1 MTCEELYELL
11 IQRGVQFA
19 IKGEHL
25 TFAAPK
31 GSLTPDVIA
40 LMKRNKQGLLD
51 CVRAATQDTIESATP
66 TSDRTFPA
74 SFGQESLWL
83 LHQANPSSPAYN
95 TAAAIRILSPI
106 SVDALRRAVS
116 LLLVRHEVLR
126 THFSQTHQGVVAE
139 VDPESHPDFAV
150 IDASGWDEARL
161 AVEVKKDYEVP
172 FDLQR
177 GPLLRTRLFSIAP
190 DHHIILLTLHHI
202 IFDATSLW
210 ILQSELQR
218 LYQAEVGQTAEL
230 LPALASTYRDF
241 VHWQRAFID
250 SEAGNRQWEYWQSR
264 LAGEPCPAELPWT
277 HKRPRGGQRNCA
289 TITRSID
296 ESVAIAFRSIAKRL
310 GTTPFATAMSIF
322 QALVHRYS
330 GLDDFVIGTTSN
342 GRTQSRFAGGI
353 GYYVNVLPI
362 RSQVESSQTFADLV
376 GQTKRNVLDA
386 TGAGDFPFS
395 QLVKR
400 LNPMRD
406 ATAAPLCR
414 MVFGWQKSHA
424 FSEVAHLLDASGES
438 VSWGSMR
445 AQSYPLKQQE
455 GQFDLTFEVHE
466 GAKSLSCVLK
476 YDRNLMA
483 DDAAARL
490 INHYIQLLRAVV
502 ADPTLP
508 IDQYQFID
516 STEKDDLMAC
526 SHGDDLPPVAS
537 KRLDDIWQQSVK
549 TNPHST
555 ALIFEDRSWT
565 YESLDRMV
573 TEMARRFVAAGVHP
587 GDRIVL
593 NTNRSPIVPICL
605 LAAMKCGAAYIPT
618 ALDSPDERLLK
629 ILDECQPSLLITC
642 EERVDQ
648 IRALSRNGFAV
659 ISSDELDPRNPRSPM
674 QSVSDSTP
682 IALPR
687 IDFDSSTAAYII
699 YTSGSTGTPK
709 GVVVSHAAI
718 AVHLASVAKVYE
730 MQATDRV
737 LQFCDL
743 TFDPS
748 LEQFLTSWSVGG
760 SVVMRPDSMYS
771 ASGFWRRVKEDQI
784 TVANLPPSFMA
795 EAIRSVDDVANLR
808 LMIVGGDVFPSQHL
822 DQWLAKG
829 VRTINAYGPTET
841 VITATTHDV
850 TLQSQGSGGSIPI
863 GRPKP
868 GSVAY
873 VLDRRG
879 NLCPRGVAGEL
890 CLGGPMLADG
900 YVVAKEGDASRFTN
914 DPFAGDTE
922 ARLYRTGDLAR
933 WNEDREIE
941 FLGRIDRQIKV
952 RGFRI
957 EPGEIEHAISSLPGV
972 DQSLVRL
979 CNHEADPF
987 LVAYVILED
996 GSQATTD
1003 SITRQLRS
1011 RLPIYMIPERLMIVD
1026 EWPLKPSGKVDLD
1039 RLPIPPRRLVT
1050 TCHVPPQD
1058 QLQQLIAQAWCEVL
1072 ELKSVGIDDDFLDVG
1087 GGSLQSLR
1095 ILSRL
1100 GELGVVGKDPDVEL
1114 SPQLMFQYTT
1124 IRDLSELMDLATPG
1138 SDRKSPSSLSNAI
1151 YT

>member
-1 MTCEELYELL
+1 M
-11 IQRGVQFA
+11 
-19 IKGEHL
+19 
-25 TFAAPK
+25 
-31 GSLTPDVIA
+31 
-40 LMKRNKQGLLD
+40 
-51 CVRAATQDTIESATP
+51 
-66 TSDRTFPA
+66 
-74 SFGQESLWL
+74 
-83 LHQANPSSPAYN
+83 
-95 TAAAIRILSPI
+95 
-106 SVDALRRAVS
+106 
-116 LLLVRHEVLR
+116 
-126 THFSQTHQGVVAE
+126 VAE
-139 VDPESHPDFAV
+139 VDPESNPDFAV

-161 AVEVKKDYEVP
+161 ADEIKKDYEVP
-172 FDLQR
+172 FDLR
-177 GPLLRTRLFSIAP
+177 HGPLLRTRLFSIAP
-190 DHHIILLTLHHI
+190 DHHVILLTLHHI

-241 VHWQRAFID
+241 VQWQRAFTD
-250 SEAGNRQWEYWQSR
+250 SEDGDRQWQYWQNR

-277 HKRPRGGQRNCA
+277 YKRPRSGQRNCA
-289 TITRSID
+289 TINRSID
-296 ESVAIAFRSIAKRL
+296 ESVASAFRSVAKRL

-322 QALVHRYS
+322 QTLVHRYS

-362 RSQVESSQTFADLV
+362 RSQVESSQTFSDLV
-376 GQTKRNVLDA
+376 GQTKRNVLEA
-386 TGAGDFPFS
+386 TQAGDFPFS

-424 FSEVAHLLDASGES
+424 FSEVAHLLDASGET

-466 GAKSLSCVLK
+466 GAKSLGCVLK

-483 DDAAARL
+483 DDAADRL
-490 INHYIQLLRAVV
+490 LNHYIDLLGAVV
-502 ADPTLP
+502 ADPTLS

-516 STEKDDLMAC
+516 SKEQDDLMDC
-526 SHGDDLPPVAS
+526 SRGEDLSSIDS
-537 KRLDDIWQQSVK
+537 KRLDDIWQSSVK
-549 TNPHST
+549 THPEAT

-565 YESLDRMV
+565 YASLDQMAND
-573 TEMARRFVAAGVHP
+573 MARRFVAAGVQP
-587 GDRIVL
+587 GDRIVI
-593 NTNRSPIVPICL
+593 NTNRCAVVPICL
-605 LAAMKCGAAYIPT
+605 LAALKCGAAYIPT
-618 ALDSPDERLLK
+618 AFDSPDERPLK

-648 IRALSRNGFAV
+648 IRALSRNGFV
-659 ISSDELDPRNPRSPM
+659 VMSSSEIDPRNFQSPL
-674 QSVSDSTP
+674 SSASET
-682 IALPR
+682 IGTGFPR
-687 IDFDSSTAAYII
+687 IDFSPSTTAYII

-709 GVVVSHAAI
+709 GVMVSHAAI
-718 AVHLASVAKVYE
+718 AVHLASIAKVYD

-748 LEQFLTSWSVGG
+748 LEQFLTPWSVGG

-771 ASGFWRRVKEDQI
+771 ASGFWRRIKEDQI

-808 LMIVGGDVFPSQHL
+808 LMIVGGNVFPSQHL
-822 DQWLAKG
+822 EQWLSKG

-850 TLQSQGSGGSIPI
+850 TLQSHGGGGAIPI

-900 YVVAKEGDASRFTN
+900 YVVAKEGDSARFTS
-914 DPFAGDTE
+914 DPFAGETE
-922 ARLYRTGDLAR
+922 AKLYRTGDLAR
-933 WNEDREIE
+933 WNEDQEIE

-957 EPGEIEHAISSLPGV
+957 EPGEIEHAIASLPGV
-972 DQSLVRL
+972 DQALVRL
-979 CNHEADPF
+979 CNDGADPF
-987 LVAYVILED
+987 LVAYVILDD

-1011 RLPIYMIPERLMIVD
+1011 RLPIFMIPERWMVVD
-1026 EWPLKPSGKVDLD
+1026 AWPLKPSGKVDLD

-1050 TCHVPPQD
+1050 TCHVPPQNR
-1058 QLQQLIAQAWCEVL
+1058 LQELMAQSWCEVL

-1100 GELGVVGKDPDVEL
+1100 GELGVVAKDPGVEL

-1124 IRDLSELMDLATPG
+1124 IRDLSELMDLAVPG
-1138 SDRKSPSSLSNAI
+1138 VDRESQSSSSNAI

>member
-1 MTCEELYELL
+1 MTCEELYSLL
-11 IQRGVQFA
+11 IQRGVQFT

-25 TFAAPK
+25 TFAAPQ

-51 CVRAATQDTIESATP
+51 CVRAAAQETDKSDASTPDTY
-66 TSDRTFPA
+66 PA
-74 SFGQESLWL
+74 SLGQESLWL

-106 SVDALRRAVS
+106 STDALRSAVS

-126 THFSQTHQGVVAE
+126 TSFVQTHQGVVAE
-139 VDPESHPDFAV
+139 VDRESHPDFAV
-150 IDASGWDEARL
+150 IDASQWNETRL
-161 AVEVKKDYEVP
+161 ADEIKKEYEVP
-172 FDLQR
+172 FDLR
-177 GPLLRTRLFSIAP
+177 HGPLLRTRLFSIAP
-190 DHHIILLTLHHI
+190 DHHVILLTLHHI

-218 LYQAEVGQTAEL
+218 LYQAEVGHTAEL

-241 VHWQRAFID
+241 VQWQRAFPD
-250 SEAGNRQWEYWQSR
+250 SEDGNRQWQYWQTR

-277 HKRPRGGQRNCA
+277 YKRPRSGQRNCA
-289 TITRSID
+289 TINRSID
-296 ESVAIAFRSIAKRL
+296 ESAANALRAVAKRL

-322 QALVHRYS
+322 QTLVHRCS

-342 GRTQSRFAGGI
+342 GRSQSRFAGGI

-362 RSQVESSQTFADLV
+362 RTQVESSQTFADLV
-376 GQTKRNVLDA
+376 GQTKRNVLEA
-386 TGAGDFPFS
+386 TQAGDFPFS
-395 QLVKR
+395 EIVKR

-424 FSEVAHLLDASGES
+424 FSEVAHLLDASGET
-438 VSWGSMR
+438 VSWGAMR
-445 AQSYPLKQQE
+445 AQSFPLKQQE
-455 GQFDLTFEVHE
+455 GQFDLTFEIHE
-466 GAKSLSCVLK
+466 GAKSLGCVLK

-483 DDAAARL
+483 DDAADRL
-490 INHYIQLLRAVV
+490 LNHYTGLLSAVV
-502 ADPTLP
+502 VDPTLP
-508 IDQYQFID
+508 IDQYQFVG
-516 STEKDDLMAC
+516 SKEQVDLLNC
-526 SHGDDLPPVAS
+526 SRGDDLPTVDS
-537 KRLDDIWQQSVK
+537 KRLDDIWRRSVE
-549 TNPHST
+549 THPQAT
-555 ALIFEDRSWT
+555 ALTFEDHSWT
-565 YESLDRMV
+565 YSSLDQMAN
-573 TEMARRFVAAGVHP
+573 ELARRFVAAGVQP
-587 GDRIVL
+587 GDRIVI
-593 NTNRSPIVPICL
+593 NTNRCPVVPIAL
-605 LAAMKCGAAYIPT
+605 LAALKCGASYVPT
-618 ALDSPDERLLK
+618 AFDSPDERLLK
-629 ILDECQPSLLITC
+629 ILDECEPSLLITC
-642 EERVDQ
+642 EERVAP
-648 IRALSRNGFAV
+648 IRALSRNGFV
-659 ISSDELDPRNPRSPM
+659 VVSGDELDPRNPQSPI
-674 QSVSDSTP
+674 SPNSD
-682 IALPR
+682 AVRMEFPR
-687 IDFDSSTAAYII
+687 IDFPPATTAYII

-709 GVVVSHAAI
+709 GVVVSHEAI
-718 AVHLASVAKVYE
+718 AVHLASIAKVYE
-730 MQATDRV
+730 MQSTDRV

-748 LEQFLTSWSVGG
+748 LEQFLTPWSVGG

-795 EAIRSVDDVANLR
+795 EAIRSVDDVGKLR

-822 DQWLAKG
+822 DQWLVKG

-850 TLQSQGSGGSIPI
+850 TFQSDHDRGSIAI

-879 NLCPRGVAGEL
+879 DVCPIGVAGEL
-890 CLGGPMLADG
+890 CLGGPMMADG
-900 YVVAKEGDASRFTN
+900 YVVAKEDDSDRFTSDRLAGDAN
-914 DPFAGDTE
+914 
-922 ARLYRTGDLAR
+922 ARLYRTGDSAR
-933 WNEDREIE
+933 WNENRELE

-957 EPGEIEHAISSLPGV
+957 EPGEIEHAISSLAGIS
-972 DQSLVRL
+972 QSLVRL
-979 CNHEADPF
+979 CTDEADPF
-987 LVAYVILED
+987 LAAYVILDD
-996 GSQATTD
+996 GSHETTD
-1003 SITRQLRS
+1003 SIARQLRS
-1011 RLPIYMIPERLMIVD
+1011 RLPIYMIPERWMVVD
-1026 EWPLKPSGKVDLD
+1026 VWPLKPAGKIDLD
-1039 RLPIPPRRLVT
+1039 RLPIPPRRMAT
-1050 TCHVPPQD
+1050 AKHIPPQSR
-1058 QLQQLIAQAWCEVL
+1058 LQELIAQAWCEVL

-1095 ILSRL
+1095 ILTRL
-1100 GELGVVGKDPDVEL
+1100 GELGVVAKDSGVEL

-1124 IRDLSELMDLATPG
+1124 IRDLSELMDLAVADG
-1138 SDRKSPSSLSNAI
+1138 DCESQSSSSSAI